1 MVMNTRSQAEGVIG
15 TLYIVSAP
23 SGGGKTSL
31 VRALSTSEPGLVVS
45 VSHTT
50 RQRRPS
56 ERDGVDYHFVA
67 PATFER
73 MAAAGEF
80 LEHACVFNQ
89 YYATA
94 HAAVEQELARG
105 HGVLLDIDWQGAR
118 QVRAAVS
125 ETVSIFILPPSRAEL
140 ERRLRSRGQDSDAAI
155 AGRMQAAVE
164 EMSHYDEYDYLVIN
178 DHFEQALADL
188 RAIVHARRLRCAV
201 QAQRWAAVVSEL
213 LGRDDSG

>member
-1 MVMNTRSQAEGVIG
+1 MIG

-31 VRALSTSEPGLVVS
+31 VRALSKSEPGMVVS

-50 RQRRPS
+50 RRRRPS
-56 ERDGVDYHFVA
+56 ERDGVDYHFVESA
-67 PATFER
+67 AFER

-80 LEHACVFNQ
+80 LEYARVFDQ

-105 HGVLLDIDWQGAR
+105 HDVLLDIDWQGAR
-118 QVRAAVS
+118 QVRAVIS
-125 ETVSIFILPPSRAEL
+125 DTVSVFLLPPSRAEL
-140 ERRLRSRGQDSDAAI
+140 ERRLRSRAQDSDVVIAA
-155 AGRMQAAVE
+155 RMQAAVE

-188 RAIVHARRLRCAV
+188 RTIVHARRLRRPV
-201 QAQRWAAVVSEL
+201 QARRWVSVVGEL
-213 LGRDDSG
+213 LRRDVSR

>member
-1 MVMNTRSQAEGVIG
+1 MIG
-15 TLYIVSAP
+15 TLYVVSAP

-31 VRALSTSEPGLVVS
+31 VRALSKSEPGMVVS

-56 ERDGVDYHFVA
+56 ERDGVDYHFVE
-67 PATFER
+67 ATAFKR

-80 LEHACVFNQ
+80 LEYARVFDQ

-105 HGVLLDIDWQGAR
+105 HDVLLDIDWQGAR
-118 QVRAAVS
+118 QVRAAIPD
-125 ETVSIFILPPSRAEL
+125 TVSVFILPPSRAEL
-140 ERRLRSRGQDSDAAI
+140 ERRLRSRAQDSDLVI
-155 AGRMQAAVE
+155 AGRMRAAVE

-188 RAIVHARRLRCAV
+188 RAIVHARRLRRTV
-201 QAQRWAAVVSEL
+201 QAQRWGSVVGEL
-213 LGRDDSG
+213 LRRDDPR